1 VKPLTTA
8 AALFAASAVVLSCVA
23 ALSPEPDRVTDRRV
37 YERSAEQVIVPDCS
51 DLHCFRVL
59 VPWVLGR
66 LPGSS
71 TLRWKAY
78 AVLANAA
85 AAAGVWMLCLAIGL
99 GRRAALFASALSA
112 CGFGAFYTL
121 HDPFTSD
128 PLMYA
133 LGPAISTA
141 LASGQLAAAAAL
153 SIVGA
158 TAKEFAAAPAYMF
171 MLYDASLRRW
181 AAAFRAMLVGNAA
194 FLTWALLTIALM
206 IRFNYSWGLNGAGS
220 GNLTGGAALAVWAGP
235 QSARGIVFA
244 MFNEFAALYVLAP
257 AGLLVA
263 SPPLRRLALVSL
275 PIAALFGYVQQPDR
289 ALWNFHFLVTPL
301 AALVLERVAPPLAWT
316 TVALFAI
323 GNLRVGAQLPIATA
337 ARLAIA
343 LSMLLAVAAA
353 AIAVRRDRRLVAG
366 AGVRLADAL

>member
-1 VKPLTTA
+1 MA
-8 AALFAASAVVLSCVA
+8 AVVFAVSAIVLAGVA
-23 ALSPEPDRVTDRRV
+23 AVSPEPDHVTDRRV

-51 DLHCFRVL
+51 DLQCFRVL

-71 TLRWKAY
+71 VLRWKAY
-78 AVLANAA
+78 AALANAA
-85 AAAGVWMLCLAIGL
+85 AATGVWMFCLTIGL
-99 GRRAALFASALSA
+99 SRRAALLAAALSA

-141 LASGQLAAAAAL
+141 LMTEQLAIAAAL

-158 TAKEFAAAPAYMF
+158 TAKEFAAAPAYIF
-171 MLYDASLRRW
+171 TLYYASLRQW
-181 AAAFRAMLVGNAA
+181 AAAFRTMLVGNAA

-206 IRFNYSWGLNGAGS
+206 IRFNYSWGWNGVGS
-220 GNLTGGAALAVWAGP
+220 ANLSGGAALALWAAK

-244 MFNEFAALYVLAP
+244 MFNEFGALYVLAP
-257 AGLLVA
+257 AGLLLA
-263 SPPLRRLALVSL
+263 SPPLRRLTLLSV

-289 ALWNFHFLVTPL
+289 AFWNFHFLVTPL
-301 AALVLERVAPPLAWT
+301 AALALERVAPRLAWAV
-316 TVALFAI
+316 VALFAI
-323 GNLRVGAQLPIATA
+323 GNLRIGAQLPIAPV
-337 ARLAIA
+337 ARIAIVG
-343 LSMLLAVAAA
+343 SVLLALATA
-353 AIAVRRDRRLVAG
+353 AIAIRRERDV
-366 AGVRLADAL
+366 LARGTASSQMVHEAAP

>member
-1 VKPLTTA
+1 MKPLTTA
-8 AALFAASAVVLSCVA
+8 AALFAASAVVLACVA
-23 ALSPEPDRVTDRRV
+23 ALSPEPDHVTDRLV

-141 LASGQLAAAAAL
+141 LANGQLAAAAAL

-158 TAKEFAAAPAYMF
+158 TAKEFAAAPAYIF
-171 MLYDASLRRW
+171 TLYDASLRRW
-181 AAAFRAMLVGNAA
+181 ADAFRAMLIGNAA
-194 FLTWALLTIALM
+194 FLTWALLMIALM
-206 IRFNYSWGLNGAGS
+206 IRFNYSLG
-220 GNLTGGAALAVWAGP
+220 
-235 QSARGIVFA
+235 
-244 MFNEFAALYVLAP
+244 
-257 AGLLVA
+257 
-263 SPPLRRLALVSL
+263 
-275 PIAALFGYVQQPDR
+275 
-289 ALWNFHFLVTPL
+289 
-301 AALVLERVAPPLAWT
+301 
-316 TVALFAI
+316 
-323 GNLRVGAQLPIATA
+323 
-337 ARLAIA
+337 
-343 LSMLLAVAAA
+343 
-353 AIAVRRDRRLVAG
+353 
-366 AGVRLADAL
+366 